1 MTLQQLPLNV
11 QLPANETFA
20 TLVAGPNEEAIKLA
34 RGEHSSDASLVYLWG
49 RQGVGKSHLLHATCA
64 AAQEQVMYL
73 PLAELRDTVAA
84 QVLRGLEVYPW
95 LCLDDIDAVIAD
107 ENWCFELFALLNR
120 VRDQHRPSRVL
131 VTACSSPAQLAAAY
145 PDVQSRLSWGVVVQL
160 HSLTDDDKVKA
171 LQVRAHAMGLEL
183 RDDAAQFMV
192 QRLGRDLVSLIHC
205 LERLDH
211 ASIAAQRKLTIP
223 FVKAVLAI

>member
-11 QLPANETFA
+11 QLPANETFT
-20 TLVAGPNEEAIKLA
+20 TLITGPNDEAVGLA
-34 RGEHSSDASLVYLWG
+34 RAGEQSLVYFWG

-73 PLAELRDTVAA
+73 PLAELRNTVSA
-84 QVLRGLEVYPW
+84 QVLRGLELYSL
-95 LCLDDIDAVIAD
+95 LCLDDIDAVITD
-107 ENWCFELFALLNR
+107 ETWCFELFALLNR
-120 VRDQHRPSRVL
+120 VRDAQTGRVL
-131 VTACSSPAQLAAAY
+131 VTANCSPAQLAAAY

-160 HSLTDDDKVKA
+160 HTLNDAEKVRA
-171 LQVRAHAMGLEL
+171 LQVRARAMGLAL
-183 RDDAAQFMV
+183 RQDTALFMV

-205 LERLDH
+205 LERLDK

-223 FVKAVLAI
+223 FVKAILAI